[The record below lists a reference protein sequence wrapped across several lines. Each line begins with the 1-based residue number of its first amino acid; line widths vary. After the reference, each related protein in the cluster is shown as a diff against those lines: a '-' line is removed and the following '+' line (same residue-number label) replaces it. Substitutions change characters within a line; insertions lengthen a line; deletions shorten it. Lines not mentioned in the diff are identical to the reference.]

1 MQLLSAIL
9 VAVAATGAVADI
21 PATTHKSTST
31 GINNG
36 PYLYPRWCNH
46 GTAGNEGCEASG
58 RHTYCIDTHAWT
70 SADVP
75 GYTVPYPADPLLR
88 GLPNGDGCFEE

>member
-21 PATTHKSTST
+21 PATTQRSTPTS
-31 GINNG
+31 INSD
-36 PYLYPRWCNH
+36 PVPYPRWCNH
-46 GTAGNEGCEASG
+46 GTGGNGGCEANG
-58 RHTYCIDTHAWT
+58 RNTYCIDTHAWT

-75 GYTVPYPADPLLR
+75 GYTVQYRADLLLR
-88 GLPNGDGCFEE
+88 GLSIGDGCFEE

>member
-21 PATTHKSTST
+21 PATSFRSSPT
-31 GINNG
+31 GANKG
-36 PYLYPRWCNH
+36 PVYHPQWCNH
-46 GTAGNEGCEASG
+46 GTQGNGGCEANG
-58 RHTYCIDTHAWT
+58 LHTYCVQIDTHVWT

-75 GYTVPYPADPLLR
+75 GYTVQ
-88 GLPNGDGCFEE
+88 

>member
-21 PATTHKSTST
+21 PATTQRTTST

-36 PYLYPRWCNH
+36 PYLYARYCNH
-46 GTAGNEGCEASG
+46 GTQGDGGCEANG
-58 RHTYCIDTHAWT
+58 LNTYC
-70 SADVP
+70 
-75 GYTVPYPADPLLR
+75 
-88 GLPNGDGCFEE
+88 